1 MKFLTWRGRSREN
14 AKKERRLLLP
24 GRNFKRGGVE
34 RRKPFSKGGREIS
47 DLLRRDEEEIGLLVL
62 GEISKERG
70 KLFFKRGT

>member
-47 DLLRRDEEEIGLLVL
+47 DDVTRKKKSEG
-62 GEISKERG
+62 
-70 KLFFKRGT
+70 